1 MRKISFSH
9 VEVSPGE
16 IHADFKEDNNGL
28 LSEDSFYITFDPFL
42 PSEDTVSLAFG
53 SFCGKAY
60 NEVYMDLSVGQN
72 TFEKLKNLTGADLSF
87 REVRPENYPF
97 SATPYRNRLRN
108 RIKWGNAEGK
118 KTILNFSG
126 GMDSLALLCALPS
139 NINLCAIYFEGFER
153 EKEYFEKYRPHLI
166 STNVRRKISIDRNA
180 WQFMGFGSL
189 LYKEYLGADY
199 SIFGTVAEAWQ
210 GNLIRRDTVNN
221 YDPIL
226 SASGMEL
233 PHLSHALTKLG
244 TAIVVGKYMPE
255 ELAGSL
261 RSLAAEG
268 SEKLYR
274 KECLVNI
281 AGKYLGM
288 EPVVRQYHYPRQKI
302 RFGSAFGPDAVSF
315 CIAKHLG
322 IEYAARIYEE
332 LPTGFED
339 FVKNH
344 ELAFYRRIK
353 EDNIS
358 QRPERLV
365 KFFKNRVETAGLEY
379 YTGNDYLEA
388 QKVREFILACAK

>member
-1 MRKISFSH
+1 
-9 VEVSPGE
+9 
-16 IHADFKEDNNGL
+16 
-28 LSEDSFYITFDPFL
+28 
-42 PSEDTVSLAFG
+42 
-53 SFCGKAY
+53 
-60 NEVYMDLSVGQN
+60 
-72 TFEKLKNLTGADLSF
+72 
-87 REVRPENYPF
+87 
-97 SATPYRNRLRN
+97 
-108 RIKWGNAEGK
+108 
-118 KTILNFSG
+118 
-126 GMDSLALLCALPS
+126 MDSLALLCSLPS

-153 EKEYFEKYRPHLI
+153 EKDYFKKYRPYLI

-210 GNLIRRDTVNN
+210 GNFIQRDTANN

-233 PHLSHALTKLG
+233 PHLSHALTELG
-244 TAIVVGKYMPE
+244 TALVVGKFMPE

-281 AGKYLGM
+281 AGRLAGM
-288 EPVVRQYHYPRQKI
+288 EPVVRQYHFPKHKI
-302 RFGSAFGPDAVSF
+302 RFGSSFGPDAVSF

-322 IEYAARIYEE
+322 IEYAAEIYED
-332 LPTGFED
+332 LPAGFED

-344 ELAFYRRIK
+344 ELAFYSRIK
-353 EDNIS
+353 PDNIS
-358 QRPERLV
+358 RRPEKMV
-365 KFFKNRVETAGLEY
+365 EFFKKRLEMAGLDYFTE
-379 YTGNDYLEA
+379 NDYREMRE
-388 QKVREFILACAK
+388 VRDFILSCSQ